1 MTTSKLI
8 AASILV
14 LGLSFGA
21 GMPASWAE
29 TASHDGH
36 QAAAT
41 MALTL
46 NAGEKWQG
54 DDNMVK
60 GMNGIRAA
68 IAPLI
73 PAIHGQAL
81 PASGYQSLAGDVQT
95 QVDFMITNCKL
106 APEVDEQ
113 FHMVLEQVLTGVS
126 EMKAEQTQ
134 EAGAVRIVTA
144 LNSYGDYFT
153 HPGWQPLE

>member
-1 MTTSKLI
+1 
-8 AASILV
+8 
-14 LGLSFGA
+14 
-21 GMPASWAE
+21 
-29 TASHDGH
+29 
-36 QAAAT
+36 
-41 MALTL
+41 
-46 NAGEKWQG
+46 
-54 DDNMVK
+54 
-60 GMNGIRAA
+60 
-68 IAPLI
+68 
-73 PAIHGQAL
+73 
-81 PASGYQSLAGDVQT
+81 
-95 QVDFMITNCKL
+95 MITNCKL